1 MFSSRWSS
9 ASLRAECC
17 SGPAPVLRRS
27 TTWCWAAGRGSPTW
41 GWTSRRSTARSR
53 AWPKPRPYTW
63 TYWADA
69 PLRPCDVLRV
79 HVCFIMWTS
88 VCVFAHDGNWGE
100 GEEEGE
106 EEAEAARAHL
116 CTETVTV
123 NVTVNA
129 PVLITRRKKPYG
141 FWVIFELL
149 FFSLFCFLGLFFF
162 FCFSFKFA
170 DVVEA
175 CFTKWKPKCREDPVP
190 LVLQNMWRSVC
201 KRHKKRPIDSSP
213 CLHSPH
219 RITSLLY
226 SISWKWTKGRA
237 MCLFV
242 MDSLWIHA
250 CR

>member
-1 MFSSRWSS
+1 MFSPRWSS

-17 SGPAPVLRRS
+17 SGPVPVLRRY

-88 VCVFAHDGNWGE
+88 VCVFAHDGNWGD
-100 GEEEGE
+100 GE

-116 CTETVTV
+116 CTETPAV

-129 PVLITRRKKPYG
+129 PVRVLITRRKKPYG
-141 FWVIFELL
+141 FWVIFGLLSFFFVL
-149 FFSLFCFLGLFFF
+149 FFWAFFF
-162 FCFSFKFA
+162 AF
-170 DVVEA
+170 
-175 CFTKWKPKCREDPVP
+175 
-190 LVLQNMWRSVC
+190 LLNLQMLLKHASQSGNQNAE
-201 KRHKKRPIDSSP
+201 
-213 CLHSPH
+213 
-219 RITSLLY
+219 RIPY
-226 SISWKWTKGRA
+226 
-237 MCLFV
+237 
-242 MDSLWIHA
+242 H
-250 CR
+250 